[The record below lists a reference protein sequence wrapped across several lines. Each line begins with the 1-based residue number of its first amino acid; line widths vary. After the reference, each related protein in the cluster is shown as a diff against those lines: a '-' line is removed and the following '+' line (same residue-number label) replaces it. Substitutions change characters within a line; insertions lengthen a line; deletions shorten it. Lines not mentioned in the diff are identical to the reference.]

1 MLRAHAAYGFQP
13 PLMLSQVFV
22 IPIWPINTTL
32 PAAGHGSVIYEVY
45 KKRCPGLRQA
55 YQKGNVGV
63 EAKNLNAPCRSWRAG
78 SLAGVLAEDQDL
90 IPSSY
95 VEAQT
100 HL

>member
-1 MLRAHAAYGFQP
+1 MPG
-13 PLMLSQVFV
+13 SSSS
-22 IPIWPINTTL
+22 L
-32 PAAGHGSVIYEVY
+32 PE
-45 KKRCPGLRQA
+45 
-55 YQKGNVGV
+55 GNVGV

-95 VEAQT
+95 VEAQN